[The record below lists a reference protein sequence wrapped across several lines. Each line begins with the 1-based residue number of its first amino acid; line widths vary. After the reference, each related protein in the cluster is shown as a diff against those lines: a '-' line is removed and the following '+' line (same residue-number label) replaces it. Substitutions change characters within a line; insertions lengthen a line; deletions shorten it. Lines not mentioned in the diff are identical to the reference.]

1 MGWASWH
8 NGWDSFLI
16 PLLLANYCVVVLDP
30 SRKLV
35 YFQKH
40 WPSETIVNVEDTIQN
55 RVCPLP
61 SIFIITSSITL
72 YASSSNAST
81 VCKAIQLQS
90 QHTFARSPQHASQHT
105 LTSTILTPSVTLS
118 DYLFR
123 LWYADYHWDCSFPL
137 SWSLHKALT
146 FIFVLLHCDLLYLC
160 MIRSDLSALGL
171 CTITSWSL
179 YDTICY

>member
-1 MGWASWH
+1 M
-8 NGWDSFLI
+8 
-16 PLLLANYCVVVLDP
+16 LDP

-40 WPSETIVNVEDTIQN
+40 WPSKTIVDVEDTIQN

-72 YASSSNAST
+72 YPSSSNAST

-105 LTSTILTPSVTLS
+105 LTLTILTPRMIPTMAKVPHILPILGWMSGRITSTLS
-118 DYLFR
+118 KMC
-123 LWYADYHWDCSFPL
+123 WMVWT
-137 SWSLHKALT
+137 WST
-146 FIFVLLHCDLLYLC
+146 GGGYVSYFIISYTCLATNTHML
-160 MIRSDLSALGL
+160 
-171 CTITSWSL
+171 
-179 YDTICY
+179 